1 MGEHD
6 AAKETFYLETLGCP
20 KNRVDS
26 EKIAHYLR
34 NLDMKEVSDPSSAD
48 MVVLNT
54 CAFIE
59 AARQESI
66 ETILSLAEKKQ
77 KGARLVV
84 SGCLAERYGQ
94 ELADN
99 LPEVD
104 LVAGFGV
111 PVNLRPASKKRFLKS
126 ADLTQRT
133 SLQSLDLLELPRSS
147 GTMPWAYVKAAEG
160 CDRNCG
166 FCAIPGF
173 RGKQRSRSMDSI
185 LAEVADLNSKE
196 IVLVAQDLASYGK
209 DLDTENK
216 KNIVDLFYKVA
227 EQVPWV
233 RLLYLYPT
241 SISDDLVKAILSTEV
256 PYFDLSLQHSSRVL
270 LQKMRRSGHER
281 YYLELIDKIRDIN
294 PEAVFRSSFVIGYP
308 GETEADQD
316 GLLRFIERAELDWAG
331 FFAYS
336 KEEGTYAYS
345 LGEEVDEELCLLR
358 LRECQSL
365 QDEITAKKR
374 QNLVGTDIKALVDE
388 KGWAR
393 SFREAPEIDGK
404 ISVPRTLETGSFV
417 RLRITDTLGMD
428 LVGEPVS
435 LAQNLQGGA

>member
-1 MGEHD
+1 MGERSVTE
-6 AAKETFYLETLGCP
+6 ETFYLETLGCP
-20 KNRVDS
+20 KNKVDS

-34 NLDMKEVSDPSSAD
+34 DLNMKEVSDPSLAD

-66 ETILSLAEKKQ
+66 DTILSLSEKKQ
-77 KGARLVV
+77 KDARLVV

-111 PVNLRPASKKRFLKS
+111 PVNLRPTSKKRFVKS

-133 SLQSLDLLELPRSS
+133 SLKSLDLLELPRSS
-147 GTMPWAYVKAAEG
+147 GNMPWAYVKAAEG

-166 FCAIPGF
+166 FCAIPSF

-185 LAEVADLNSKE
+185 LTEVADLQSKE

-209 DLDTENK
+209 DLDTEDK

-241 SISDDLVKAILSTEV
+241 SISDGLIRAILSTEV
-256 PYFDLSLQHSSRVL
+256 PYFDLSLQHSSRPL
-270 LQKMRRSGHER
+270 LQKMRRSGHEK

-308 GETEADQD
+308 GETEEDQD
-316 GLLRFIERAELDWAG
+316 GLLHFIERAELDWAG

-336 KEEGTYAYS
+336 KEEGTHAYS
-345 LGEEVDEELCLLR
+345 LSEEVDEELCLLR

-365 QDEITAKKR
+365 QDEITVKKR
-374 QNLVGTDIKALVDE
+374 QNLIGTDVKALVDE

-404 ISVPRTLETGSFV
+404 IAVPTTMEVGSFV
-417 RLRITDTLGMD
+417 QLRIGDTLGMD
-428 LVGEPVS
+428 LVGE
-435 LAQNLQGGA
+435 LANN